1 MDTDNKDVYIAVINT
16 YLAVATDDYNEKKD
30 EATYTVW
37 SLENKGTSSDKT
49 LVKALP
55 AKSTDAAI
63 NLDLTVSGEDF
74 AIEEVKEDDIVLV
87 HVAEGEIKEIMEP
100 RSERGG
106 DHRLQEWLLDHRGRR
121 AV

>member
-1 MDTDNKDVYIAVINT
+1 MP
-16 YLAVATDDYNEKKD
+16 TDDYNEKKD

-100 RSERGG
+100 RF
-106 DHRLQEWLLDHRGRR
+106 
-121 AV
+121 